1 MFLKSDAKPE
11 AKDMMFR
18 ILGIIMGTVFL
29 IGASLMIFIGD
40 VGAIQILTLFIL
52 GGTFMLYGLGGNKG
66 LSKVMPWLAK

>member
-1 MFLKSDAKPE
+1 
-11 AKDMMFR
+11 
-18 ILGIIMGTVFL
+18 
-29 IGASLMIFIGD
+29 MIFIGD